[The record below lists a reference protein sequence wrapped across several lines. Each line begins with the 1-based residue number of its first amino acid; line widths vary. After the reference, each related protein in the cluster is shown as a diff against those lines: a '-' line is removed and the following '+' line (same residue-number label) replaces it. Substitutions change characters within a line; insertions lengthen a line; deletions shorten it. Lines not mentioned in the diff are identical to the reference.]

1 MYSMIKKLLVLAT
14 VLLLVSAQMPAQAK
28 KYPTLQKSYPAFQGD
43 AGKWDENKVH
53 TLSIVEVNKEGY
65 KYWGYYGL
73 AYYGDSDPDVRKCG
87 LVRSND
93 LVHWTKFEGN
103 PIVPSDCRWPTVA
116 YVNGVF
122 YMFYAEYLKNT
133 DSRIVMLTSKD
144 GKKFENKSTVIPLV
158 PGWQNQ
164 NPFIYYHKQ
173 DKTFNLVY
181 YNGQE
186 RSKEGFNNYNINL
199 VRSTDPYKLKDI
211 EPKTLA
217 HSNICL
223 AAPSLAFY
231 NNKYYLLAESFRYG
245 KWDDKWVTVGL
256 VSDQIDDG
264 YKMLNNEPPVLY
276 DNDACAF
283 QYVFNN
289 QMYITYSHCLNL
301 SKWEWELRMVK
312 TVK

>member
-1 MYSMIKKLLVLAT
+1 MIKKLLVLST
-14 VLLLVSAQMPAQAK
+14 ILLLVSAQMPAQAK
-28 KYPTLQKSYPAFQGD
+28 KYPKLEKSYPAFQGD

-73 AYYGDSDPDVRKCG
+73 AYYGDSAPEKRKCG

-93 LVHWTKFEGN
+93 LVHWVKYESN
-103 PIVPSDCRWPTVA
+103 PIVDGDCRWPSVT
-116 YVNGVF
+116 YVDGVF
-122 YMFYAEYLKNT
+122 YMFYAEYKQNC

-144 GKKFENKSTVIPLV
+144 GKKFENKSVVIPMV
-158 PGWQNQ
+158 DGWQNQ
-164 NPFIYYHKQ
+164 NPFIYYHKK

-186 RSKEGFNNYNINL
+186 RSKEGFNNYNINI
-199 VRSTDPYKLKDI
+199 VRSKDPYKLKDV
-211 EPKTLA
+211 EPKTIA

-223 AAPSLAFY
+223 AAPSLTYY
-231 NNKYYLLAESFRYG
+231 NNKFYLLAEYFKYG
-245 KWDDKWVTVGL
+245 KWDDKWVTVGFE
-256 VSDQIDDG
+256 SDQIDDG
-264 YKMLNNEPPVLY
+264 YKELDNNPPVLY

-289 QMYITYSHCLNL
+289 QLYITYSHAVNL

-312 TVK
+312 AKK